1 MRLVTEVGLMDEL
14 HIGRTLAREVGKKA
28 GARVNIGRRVL
39 YDIDCV
45 YRYISTEREEQNATP
60 AK

>member
-14 HIGRTLAREVGKKA
+14 HVGRTLAREIGQES
-28 GARVNIGRRVL
+28 GARVNLGRRVL
-39 YDIDCV
+39 YDLDVV
-45 YRYISTEREEQNATP
+45 YSYISTKREEQNATP